1 MYCYVVILR
10 ANKRDRELR
19 RHCARHSSPLT
30 FTSSTPDN
38 GQILIQLG
46 RINQITMTPCFLC
59 LSRFVSSQ
67 LLAVRISIEH
77 TSSWNNRRRSSRG
90 GEWFQPVKGPQ
101 VNTSNPISA
110 LSAARSTEFRARH
123 CGFLIPF
130 ALKHTNGDTGRT
142 RPTLKRVLLQ
152 LSLRLDHV
160 SLIILSH
167 SVAEFRST
175 RLIPLTIYHVIGS

>member
-67 LLAVRISIEH
+67 LHAVRISIEH
-77 TSSWNNRRRSSRG
+77 TSSWNNGGWRVPINICSSYRRH
-90 GEWFQPVKGPQ
+90 
-101 VNTSNPISA
+101 
-110 LSAARSTEFRARH
+110 LY
-123 CGFLIPF
+123 
-130 ALKHTNGDTGRT
+130 
-142 RPTLKRVLLQ
+142 
-152 LSLRLDHV
+152 
-160 SLIILSH
+160 IL
-167 SVAEFRST
+167 FRSPVFMQIHFIHNSVLYIIHLKKWNLN
-175 RLIPLTIYHVIGS
+175 RDISLVKYQ